1 MILTSS
7 HPRLLISDLKPVHSN
22 LDVDSL
28 LVLAAGLD
36 GHLELLER
44 VLAHPV
50 PPGLLHLQHPDQLP
64 LEHLAVADK
73 LLLVPTSP

>member
-1 MILTSS
+1 MTSY
-7 HPRLLISDLKPVHSN
+7 PGLLISDLKPVHGN
-22 LDVDSL
+22 LDVDAL
-28 LVLAAGLD
+28 LVLSAGLD
-36 GHLELLER
+36 GHLELLQR

-73 LLLVPTSP
+73 LLLVSTSP